1 MLIVDNL
8 TSLDKFRV
16 PVGNQEIELQQID
29 FAAGGMPLL
38 RLRIR
43 EHRRFTIFDIDP
55 VTAAHWAD
63 IMGSWAREQLGH
75 PAGQD

>member
-1 MLIVDNL
+1 MDQT

-16 PVGNQEIELQQID
+16 PVGNQEIELQQIE
-29 FAAGGMPLL
+29 FEAGGMPVL

-55 VTAAHWAD
+55 VTARHWAKV
-63 IMGSWAREQLGH
+63 MATWADRQLD
-75 PAGQD
+75 QDGAP